1 MIIVPG
7 KPQDIYIFIF
17 NYTKQEVIQSK
28 RDLCKRQW
36 KRKMDHFYEK
46 EKQAIKVDSNSLKT
60 APSGRGFE
68 KS

>member
-28 RDLCKRQW
+28 RELCKRQW
-36 KRKMDHFYEK
+36 KRKMDNFYEK

>member
-28 RDLCKRQW
+28 RELCKRQW

-46 EKQAIKVDSNSLKT
+46 EKQAIKVDSNSFKT

>member
-28 RDLCKRQW
+28 RELCKRQW

-46 EKQAIKVDSNSLKT
+46 EKHAIKVDSNSLKT